1 VDRDGGSRRA
11 VVGAAPSMEGKV
23 SGAATLMA
31 GAEIEEGGDPRHLDG
46 GSRRAVGG
54 AASDPSIGV
63 DGGCA

>member
-1 VDRDGGSRRA
+1 

-23 SGAATLMA
+23 SGTTTLMA